1 MRKGA
6 RNYMNKVVDI
16 QLIRKHFG
24 RLKSIETVE
33 EYYRAVMSNPCL
45 TIKQKEVID
54 SIYLGKVFY
63 LKNNGVLQKR
73 GKY

>member
-1 MRKGA
+1 
-6 RNYMNKVVDI
+6 MNKVVDI

-33 EYYRAVMSNPCL
+33 EYYKAVMSNPYL
-45 TIKQKEVID
+45 TDKQKEVIEF
-54 SIYLGKVFY
+54 IYSSKVFY
-63 LKNNGVLQKR
+63 LENNGVLQKR